1 MFSGIW
7 LQASLVPGSPTV
19 SSKLK
24 YYSLSL
30 FSFSLKGLALL
41 LLCLW
46 LEFLVALCLYHPK
59 NFIRRKS
66 LFILSS
72 KENPRIKSYWP
83 DLRHVFIPE
92 PLSPV
97 WIECADWLSLN
108 CLPTKDAG
116 LGEDTAPLKWEEISN
131 QKSGFDLRKKN
142 GTWHGRVNSY
152 SPQSLPTK
160 IHSLEGRKVCLC
172 VGFLCI
178 QLCVHVHSEK
188 SLQQATPS

>member
-1 MFSGIW
+1 M
-7 LQASLVPGSPTV
+7 

-30 FSFSLKGLALL
+30 LSFSLKGLVLL
-41 LLCLW
+41 LLLSMVG
-46 LEFLVALCLYHPK
+46 FLVALCLYHPK
-59 NFIRRKS
+59 NFIRKKS

-83 DLRHVFIPE
+83 DLRHMFIPE

-97 WIECADWLSLN
+97 GIECVDWLSLN
-108 CLPTKDAG
+108 CLPTEGAG
-116 LGEDTAPLKWEEISN
+116 LGEEDTAPLKWEEISN
-131 QKSGFDLRKKN
+131 RKSGSDLREKN

-152 SPQSLPTK
+152 SPQSLTTK
-160 IHSLEGRKVCLC
+160 ITSLEGSKVCLC
-172 VGFLCI
+172 VGFVNI
-178 QLCVHVHSEK
+178 QLCVHTHSDK